1 MKLLVLAQT
10 PPPHHGQ
17 SAMVQ
22 LLLDE
27 LPKAAPE
34 IEIHH
39 VNLALSRTGTDIGRW
54 QPGKLL
60 AARRAL
66 RSAHAAIRQ
75 SGCDTLYYV
84 PAPGKRIALWRDI
97 MLLSSLR
104 PQVQHLVL
112 HWHASGLGQWLET
125 QAMGWERRAAQRAL
139 GGADLSIT
147 LAPSLQAD
155 TEILRPK
162 GTAIVPNGI
171 RDPFARNEMATRTA
185 KSREAAR
192 QILFLGAGS
201 MAKGLFRTIEALAHL
216 PENYA
221 LTFAGGFADQNSAR
235 NFASAKA
242 RFGRRL
248 HHAGFVGEAERRALL
263 GNCDVLAFPTTYE
276 HEAFPLVLVEA
287 LAADL
292 PIVTTRWRAIP
303 ELLPPDFDGFVDPA
317 DPTHVAGQIIRQ
329 AATPPAG
336 THRAYFK
343 KHYSAAKFGHGMSEA
358 LRSLPTRNP

>member
-1 MKLLVLAQT
+1 
-10 PPPHHGQ
+10 
-17 SAMVQ
+17 MVQ

-34 IEIHH
+34 IGIHH
-39 VNLALSRTGTDIGRW
+39 VNLALSRTDTDIGRW

-66 RSAHAAIRQ
+66 RAAHAAIRQ

-155 TEILRPK
+155 TETLRPQN
-162 GTAIVPNGI
+162 TTVVENGI
-171 RDPFARNEMATRTA
+171 HDPFAETGPPDRPPPAAATPR
-185 KSREAAR
+185 RM
-192 QILFLGAGS
+192 LFLGTGS
-201 MAKGLFRTIEALAHL
+201 VAKGLFHAIAALDHL
-216 PENYA
+216 PSKHT
-221 LTFAGGFADQNSAR
+221 LTFAGAFPDATTAERFATAKAQLGERLTHVGFAA
-235 NFASAKA
+235 
-242 RFGRRL
+242 
-248 HHAGFVGEAERRALL
+248 EAERRRLL
-263 GNCDVLAFPTTYE
+263 ATHDIMVFPTQYE
-276 HEAFPLVLVEA
+276 HEAFPLVLIEA

-292 PIVTTRWRAIP
+292 PIVTSPWRAIP
-303 ELLPPDFDGFVDPA
+303 HLLPPDFGFFA
-317 DPTHVAGQIIRQ
+317 DPTNPIDLADRIQ
-329 AATPPAG
+329 AALAAPPHG
-336 THRAYFK
+336 RHRSHFLKNYTARAFADRI
-343 KHYSAAKFGHGMSEA
+343 AAA
-358 LRSLPTRNP
+358 LRQLP